1 MYKGFNII
9 KNSQDDLLEIK
20 NKINKEELEKLLNQK
35 IEIIN
40 PNMIN
45 NCYEKI
51 IENDKAKVDK
61 QLEDFTEIDEN
72 GVEYINISK
81 IKEIYFPILD
91 NYDIFVSH
99 SHNDLDYAKQLA
111 VLFYCDYELKVFI
124 DAPIWEYCDKL
135 IRLIDNKYCVKKYKN
150 NKPDLYDY
158 QKRNITTSHV
168 HMVLSNALMQMIDK
182 CKYFFFINTENSI
195 IPEIKSEECVE
206 KTKSPWIYNEIM
218 ITKLIQKKPV
228 PFNFGEEDLSINEQ
242 ENVNMIHEIDLEHL
256 FKIDL
261 SDLLNFVDRNDLF
274 DKLNRCKS

>member
-1 MYKGFNII
+1 MI
-9 KNSQDDLLEIK
+9 NS
-20 NKINKEELEKLLNQK
+20 
-35 IEIIN
+35 
-40 PNMIN
+40 NMIN

-51 IENDKAKVDK
+51 IKNDKAKVDK

-72 GVEYINISK
+72 GMEYINISE

-91 NYDIFVSH
+91 NYDIFISH

-111 VLFYCDYELKVFI
+111 VLFYCNYKLKAFI

-135 IRLIDNKYCVKKYKN
+135 IRLIDNKYCVKEFRNK
-150 NKPDLYDY
+150 KPDLYDY

-168 HMVLSNALMQMIDK
+168 HMILSNALMQMIDK

-195 IPEIKSEECVE
+195 IPEIKSEEFV
-206 KTKSPWIYNEIM
+206 KRTKSPWIYNEIM
-218 ITKLIQKKPV
+218 VTKLIQKKPV

-256 FKIDL
+256 FKINL
-261 SDLLNFVDRNDLF
+261 SALLNFGNGNDLCNNL
-274 DKLNRCKS
+274 DKYEFF